1 MARAIV
7 AATRKW
13 LRCRPGHAAFD
24 ITVDADPRG
33 IDPLASL

>member
-1 MARAIV
+1 V

-13 LRCRPGHAAFD
+13 LRCRPEPAALD
-24 ITVDADPRG
+24 AAVDPDPRG